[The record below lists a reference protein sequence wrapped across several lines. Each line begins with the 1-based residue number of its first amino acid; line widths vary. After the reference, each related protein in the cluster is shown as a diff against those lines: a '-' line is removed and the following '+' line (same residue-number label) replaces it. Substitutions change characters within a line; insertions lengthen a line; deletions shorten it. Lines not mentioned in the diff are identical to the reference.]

1 MVVCGH
7 GLMCVETNL
16 SVKTPNAIRR
26 NQDYR
31 RDEDSTSASSGA
43 DEGSEMRKGM
53 NENSTTKKAKKAKKA
68 PLWAPKRKNLVAED
82 EEQLAASLKVLSP
95 IKQSMQY
102 NPKVID
108 GIALNS

>member
-31 RDEDSTSASSGA
+31 RDEDSTSASSA

-53 NENSTTKKAKKAKKA
+53 NENSTTKKAKKA

-95 IKQSMQY
+95 IKESMQY

-108 GIALNS
+108 GIALDS